1 MDIYEALDKVVSF
14 NDSKIET
21 MYNGKKLV
29 LFNPKIYDGPITLQ
43 SLPYG
48 GIQSVYNNLLII
60 NTKNGFIFTDLV
72 EYNGILMTTKKF
84 IEIEDNLVNH
94 VLPS

>member
-1 MDIYEALDKVVSF
+1 MVNFCEKLDLSS
-14 NDSKIET
+14 NRLET
-21 MYNGKKLV
+21 TYNGKKLV
-29 LFNPKIYDGPITLQ
+29 LLNPVKYEGPITLQ
-43 SLPYG
+43 ALPYG
-48 GIQSVYNNLLII
+48 GIQSIYNNLLIVF
-60 NTKNGFIFTDLV
+60 TKDGFISCDLV

>member
-1 MDIYEALDKVVSF
+1 MVNFGESIDFSNSRL
-14 NDSKIET
+14 ET

-48 GIQSVYNNLLII
+48 GIQSVYNHLLII
-60 NTKNGFIFTDLV
+60 NTKDGFISTDLV

-84 IEIEDNLVNH
+84 IEIEDNLVNQ